1 MIPEFLGVEGAHA
14 VRESVLCTACLVWS
28 LNRGETG
35 TSSVRRDREGL
46 TAFQGR
52 LKGYARDYC
61 VGKRG
66 SNIPGWALIA
76 MSQADRLEVQS
87 LSKWLVV

>member
-28 LNRGETG
+28 LNRGEPD
-35 TSSVRRDREGL
+35 TSSVRRRGERQDDFY
-46 TAFQGR
+46 AR

-76 MSQADRLEVQS
+76 MSQADRLNVQS